1 MNIKLANRVKKL
13 IDPTVED
20 SLKLASKPGVISL
33 AGGIPNPELFP
44 IEEINLS
51 LKKLLKNDEKKVLQ
65 YSQTAGIS
73 ELRKIIARYYSNKW
87 KKKIS
92 LDEVLITTGS
102 QQALDL
108 LGKAFL
114 EKGDCVI
121 TENPTYFVA
130 LSAFNGYEVQY
141 KTVQLKENSIDIKQL
156 ESHLIEKREKIKF
169 IYSIPTF
176 QNPSGN
182 CWSED
187 ARNKVIRLISKYKC
201 LLIEDDPYSELYFGN
216 ESPKNLVVY
225 DHRESIIYLG
235 TFSKTFCP
243 GLRIGYVIG
252 SKELIKKLSL
262 IKQGMDLHSP
272 TFSQYLIYEFIKNEQ
287 TFNIHLNKIRQYY
300 KEKCQYMIWCLNKY
314 LKNKATWTNPQGG
327 IFIWLTISGVD
338 CRELYQKAIVY
349 GLAFMPGYPFYANQP
364 QLDTIRLTFAT
375 ATNEEIKKGIII
387 LRDLLNKKA

>member
-130 LSAFNGYEVQY
+130 LSA
-141 KTVQLKENSIDIKQL
+141 
-156 ESHLIEKREKIKF
+156 
-169 IYSIPTF
+169 
-176 QNPSGN
+176 
-182 CWSED
+182 
-187 ARNKVIRLISKYKC
+187 
-201 LLIEDDPYSELYFGN
+201 
-216 ESPKNLVVY
+216 
-225 DHRESIIYLG
+225 
-235 TFSKTFCP
+235 
-243 GLRIGYVIG
+243 
-252 SKELIKKLSL
+252 LS
-262 IKQGMDLHSP
+262 
-272 TFSQYLIYEFIKNEQ
+272 
-287 TFNIHLNKIRQYY
+287 
-300 KEKCQYMIWCLNKY
+300 
-314 LKNKATWTNPQGG
+314 
-327 IFIWLTISGVD
+327 
-338 CRELYQKAIVY
+338 
-349 GLAFMPGYPFYANQP
+349 
-364 QLDTIRLTFAT
+364 
-375 ATNEEIKKGIII
+375 
-387 LRDLLNKKA
+387 